1 MISWKATLKP
11 GQIQEVSNFIMTLK
25 GTNPAN
31 PKAPQGEKVGDVAA
45 ASTSG
50 DSTQAK

>member
-1 MISWKATLKP
+1 M
-11 GQIQEVSNFIMTLK
+11 K

-31 PKAPQGEKVGDVAA
+31 PKAPQGEKVGDVA
-45 ASTSG
+45 STVTSG